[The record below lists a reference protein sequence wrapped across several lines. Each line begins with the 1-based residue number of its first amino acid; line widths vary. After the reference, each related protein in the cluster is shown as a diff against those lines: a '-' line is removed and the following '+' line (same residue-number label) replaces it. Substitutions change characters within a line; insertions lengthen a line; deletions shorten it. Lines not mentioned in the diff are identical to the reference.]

1 MGRGQRP
8 NRAGRPRPLRAL
20 SGRLAVSRRFLLGL
34 TGNIACGKSTVL
46 GMLADRG
53 AATIDA
59 DRVYHD
65 LIGTDS
71 PLWSALVQR
80 FGTGIVASDRAIDR
94 RALARIVFDDPIALA
109 DLDRITHP
117 PVVAELRRRVS
128 LKTAPLVVV
137 DAVKLVES
145 GFASEC
151 DAVWLVTCRPDQQIA
166 RLVARN
172 GLSREEAEDRL
183 AAQPPLAPKLP
194 FVDLVI
200 ANDGSLLDTHEQVD
214 RALEALSLRTRV

>member
-1 MGRGQRP
+1 M
-8 NRAGRPRPLRAL
+8 
-20 SGRLAVSRRFLLGL
+20 SRSFLLGL
-34 TGNIACGKSTVL
+34 TGNIASGKSTVL
-46 GMLADRG
+46 GMLAERG

-65 LIGTDS
+65 LIGAHS
-71 PLWSALVQR
+71 PLWSVLIQR

-94 RALARIVFDDPIALA
+94 RALARIVFDDPSALA

-117 PVVAELRRRVS
+117 AVVAELRRRVG
-128 LKTAPLVVV
+128 LMTAPLVVV
-137 DAVKLVES
+137 DAVKLIES
-145 GFASEC
+145 GFGSEC
-151 DAVWLVTCRPDQQIA
+151 DAVWLVTSRPDQQIA

-172 GLSREEAEDRL
+172 GMTREEAEDRV

-200 ANDGSLLDTHEQVD
+200 ANDGSLPATHEQVD
-214 RALEALSLRTRV
+214 RALDALTLRARV

>member
-1 MGRGQRP
+1 M
-8 NRAGRPRPLRAL
+8 
-20 SGRLAVSRRFLLGL
+20 SRRFLLGL

-46 GMLADRG
+46 GMLAERG

-65 LIGTDS
+65 LIGADS
-71 PLWSALVQR
+71 PLWRALIQR

-117 PVVAELRRRVS
+117 AVVAELHRRVG
-128 LKTAPLVVV
+128 LTTAPLVVV

-151 DAVWLVTCRPDQQIA
+151 DAVWLVTCRPDQQVA
-166 RLVARN
+166 RMVARN
-172 GLSREEAEDRL
+172 GMTREEAEDRV

-194 FVDLVI
+194 LVDLVI
-200 ANDGSLLDTHEQVD
+200 ANDGSQLATHAQVD
-214 RALEALSLRTRV
+214 RALDTLSLQARV